1 MSLVYSAGGGP
12 YDSRVGNP
20 LASSSGS
27 LLLELSGTVPA
38 LEPATEPL
46 DPGFTI
52 ALDVGLPAELENEF
66 AEELVGK
73 SPTLLELV
81 AELSGTSAELKAELE
96 LLKFSPTEELL
107 CSSQTTLDEEAATG
121 GVSGD
126 GESSEQALNIAQTPA
141 ANKELNKTFFI
152 INLLIPRLK
161 LDLII

>member
-20 LASSSGS
+20 SAPNSGS
-27 LLLELSGTVPA
+27 ALLELSTADEFGV
-38 LEPATEPL
+38 
-46 DPGFTI
+46 

-81 AELSGTSAELKAELE
+81 AELSGTSAELKAGLE

-121 GVSGD
+121 AVSGD
-126 GESSEQALNIAQTPA
+126 GESSEQALNIAQAPA
-141 ANKELNKTFFI
+141 ANIELNKIFFI
-152 INLLIPRLK
+152 IIL
-161 LDLII
+161 

>member
-1 MSLVYSAGGGP
+1 M
-12 YDSRVGNP
+12 
-20 LASSSGS
+20 
-27 LLLELSGTVPA
+27 LLELSGTTSA
-38 LEPATEPL
+38 LEPGTAPL
-46 DPGFTI
+46 DVGVT
-52 ALDVGLPAELENEF
+52 AVLDVGLPAELDDEF
-66 AEELVGK
+66 AGELAGR

-81 AELSGTSAELKAELE
+81 AELSGTSAELKAGLE

-121 GVSGD
+121 AVSGD

>member
-1 MSLVYSAGGGP
+1 M
-12 YDSRVGNP
+12 
-20 LASSSGS
+20 
-27 LLLELSGTVPA
+27 LLELSGTVPA

-66 AEELVGK
+66 ADELAGW

-81 AELSGTSAELKAELE
+81 AELSGPSAELEAKLE
-96 LLKFSPTEELL
+96 LLEFSPTEELL
-107 CSSQTTLDEEAATG
+107 CSSQATLDEEATAD
-121 GVSGD
+121 GVSRD
-126 GESSEQALNIAQTPA
+126 EESSEQALNIAQAPA